1 MPIEKTI
8 FDDIDESDLQELV
21 EGKVYEDLRIEYKRD
36 FYKMGKNGEQSEAR
50 KDISAFMNAHGGH
63 LILGMD
69 EDEGAA
75 TELCGLSGSDPD
87 KEKQWLTSIVNSG
100 IEPCILPQIQS
111 IDLENSN
118 HVIII
123 RIPKSWAPPHR
134 VQTEKGWK
142 FFIRNSS
149 GRHEASMQEL
159 RDLFTFSSGIIE
171 KMNDYRTD
179 RNLSI
184 SAEEIITTQEGLL
197 TLHIIPFS
205 AFSSPF
211 QVNLEQAYENFR
223 MFTPVGGEP
232 HFSRP
237 RVNYYGIIIEREIPK
252 NGYTQIFRN
261 GIIEATKADLIHAE
275 PSGNIIPAQ
284 GFEQQILKALAEYID
299 GLNQLDVPPPLGI
312 LISLQGV
319 QGTHYKVF
327 GGSPIAVTHPAFNR
341 QNYFLP
347 GCILQKYGTRDSY
360 NREIRRAF
368 DVLWNDLGEL
378 KARFFNDNGVWDGAR

>member
-1 MPIEKTI
+1 
-8 FDDIDESDLQELV
+8 
-21 EGKVYEDLRIEYKRD
+21 
-36 FYKMGKNGEQSEAR
+36 
-50 KDISAFMNAHGGH
+50 
-63 LILGMD
+63 
-69 EDEGAA
+69 
-75 TELCGLSGSDPD
+75 
-87 KEKQWLTSIVNSG
+87 
-100 IEPCILPQIQS
+100 
-111 IDLENSN
+111 
-118 HVIII
+118 
-123 RIPKSWAPPHR
+123 
-134 VQTEKGWK
+134 
-142 FFIRNSS
+142 
-149 GRHEASMQEL
+149 MQEL

-211 QVNLEQAYENFR
+211 QVNLEHAYESFR
-223 MFTPVGGEP
+223 MFTPIGWP
-232 HFSRP
+232 YTSSP
-237 RVNYYGIIIEREIPK
+237 RINYNGIINEREKPN

-275 PSGNIIPAQ
+275 PSGNFIPAQ
-284 GFEQQILKALAEYID
+284 VFEQQILEALAQYID

-319 QGTHYKVF
+319 QGTHYKVS
-327 GGSPIAVTHPAFNR
+327 GGSPATVDHPAFNR
-341 QNYFLP
+341 RDYFLP
-347 GCILQKYGTRDSY
+347 GCELQEYGTPESY
-360 NREIRRAF
+360 HSTVKPAF